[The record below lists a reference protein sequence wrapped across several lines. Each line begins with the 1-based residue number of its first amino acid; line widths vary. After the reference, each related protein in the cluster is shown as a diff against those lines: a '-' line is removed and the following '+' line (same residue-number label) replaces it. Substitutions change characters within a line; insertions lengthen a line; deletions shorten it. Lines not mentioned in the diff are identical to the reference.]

1 MNSDKNPLN
10 FHPDSPV
17 FNSLP
22 VNLSERLDLKELV
35 STYDEETRLSNS
47 QSNDQSNMKL
57 SGSSQ
62 NEGSNSININF
73 NNLCKKI
80 NPSL

>member
-10 FHPDSPV
+10 FDHPDSPV

-35 STYDEETRLSNS
+35 TTYDEETRLSNS
-47 QSNDQSNMKL
+47 QSHDQSNVRT

-62 NEGSNSININF
+62 NEGSCFLNINLNRLF
-73 NNLCKKI
+73 
-80 NPSL
+80 

>member
-10 FHPDSPV
+10 FDSPV

-47 QSNDQSNMKL
+47 QSHDQNIRL

-62 NEGSNSININF
+62 NEGISSININV
-73 NNLCKKI
+73 NN
-80 NPSL
+80 